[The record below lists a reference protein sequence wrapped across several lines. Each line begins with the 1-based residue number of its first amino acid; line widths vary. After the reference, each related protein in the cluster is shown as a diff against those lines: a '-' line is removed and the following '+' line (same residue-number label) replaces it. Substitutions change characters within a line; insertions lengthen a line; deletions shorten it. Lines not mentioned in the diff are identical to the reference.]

1 LCYQKEL
8 YVSETPLRRT
18 SDAHLSRILG
28 EMLDQPEAKE
38 ELTREIYERYGE
50 TRAILVLDM
59 SGFTRTTQLRGVVA
73 FLLMFYRMR
82 QIVAPIIQAN
92 GGVVVK
98 TEADNL
104 YCLLDTVESAITAAR
119 SLISRLE
126 DENASKD
133 EDQRIYVSIGIG
145 YGCILNIA
153 QEDIF
158 GDEVNLASKLGE
170 DLAERG
176 QVLLTNAASAHMPPG
191 IVELHE
197 VNASISGIPLTY
209 HRLS

>member
-1 LCYQKEL
+1 
-8 YVSETPLRRT
+8 VSETPLRRT
-18 SDAHLSRILG
+18 SDAHLSRILD
-28 EMLDQPEAKE
+28 EILDRPEAKE

-73 FLLMFYRMR
+73 FLLMIYRMR

-104 YCLLDTVESAITAAR
+104 YCLLDTVESAVKAAR
-119 SLISRLE
+119 DLISRLE

-176 QVLLTNAASAHMPPG
+176 QVLLTRAASAQMLPG
-191 IVELHE
+191 SIQLHE

-209 HRLS
+209 YRLS